1 MRSLLAA
8 QFFLLLIALNPNCHN
23 RKVLHFKV
31 SRQKALLLITRASIY
46 THNALDLLTRPLLL
60 SQRRCCVEA
69 LYPDQLETTRFSL
82 IRQFVLRLA
91 MICRLDALLIYTH
104 TQKNTCAN

>member
-8 QFFLLLIALNPNCHN
+8 QFFLLLIALNPI
-23 RKVLHFKV
+23 VLHFNV
-31 SRQKALLLITRASIY
+31 SRQKALLLITRASIN
-46 THNALDLLTRPLLL
+46 THNALYLLTA
-60 SQRRCCVEA
+60 A
-69 LYPDQLETTRFSL
+69 LKHFILVWPQLETTRFSL